1 MSAAPPDR
9 RMLIGWPADALILG
23 IPTYKE
29 IARFNPEAGFP
40 VSGDALS
47 RHSRA
52 TARQLPAPDVALT
65 RSSAPSGRRAAN
77 TVPYAE
83 TFAERHR
90 KAQAAI
96 ERNRLA
102 TGKARYRAHREP
114 VSA

>member
-1 MSAAPPDR
+1 MSAAAPDR
-9 RMLIGWPADALILG
+9 RMLIGWPADALSLG
-23 IPTYKE
+23 IATYEE
-29 IARFNPEAGFP
+29 IARHNPEAGFP

-52 TARQLPAPDVALT
+52 AAAKRPAPEVALT
-65 RSSAPSGRRAAN
+65 RCTPSGRRASD
-77 TVPYAE
+77 TVPFGE

-102 TGKARYRAHREP
+102 VGKARYRAHRDP
-114 VSA
+114 ISA

>member
-1 MSAAPPDR
+1 MSAAAPDR
-9 RMLIGWPADALILG
+9 RMLTGWPADSLSLG
-23 IPTYKE
+23 ITTYEE

-52 TARQLPAPDVALT
+52 EARRLPAPEVALV
-65 RSSAPSGRRAAN
+65 RSAPSGRRASKS
-77 TVPYAE
+77 VPYAE

-90 KAQAAI
+90 RAQERI

-102 TGKARYRAHREP
+102 VGKARYRAHREP

>member
-1 MSAAPPDR
+1 MSAAAPDR
-9 RMLIGWPADALILG
+9 RMHTGWPADALVLG
-23 IPTYKE
+23 IPTYAE
-29 IARFNPEAGFP
+29 IAHFNPEAGFP

-52 TARQLPAPDVALT
+52 TARRLPVPEVALT
-65 RSSAPSGRRAAN
+65 RSAPSGRRAAG

-96 ERNRLA
+96 ERNRLDK
-102 TGKARYRAHREP
+102 GKARYRAHRDP